1 MSITSKGVFNEYT
14 REFTA
19 GERNINV
26 DLYRK
31 IYSIDDWKEI
41 SKYPTENYILE
52 NDLDFRNATNFII
65 QDYRGILN
73 GNGHT
78 IKNINIS
85 GSNAGGLITNLY
97 GKIKNLYVEN
107 LINDNNTDRKEQGFV
122 RVLSSGAV
130 IENVHIKNSNSIRT
144 TNINGTPATGYIGI

>member
-41 SKYPTENYILE
+41 IKYPTENYILE

-65 QDYRGILN
+65 Q
-73 GNGHT
+73 
-78 IKNINIS
+78 KNNI
-85 GSNAGGLITNLY
+85 GEY
-97 GKIKNLYVEN
+97 
-107 LINDNNTDRKEQGFV
+107 
-122 RVLSSGAV
+122 
-130 IENVHIKNSNSIRT
+130 
-144 TNINGTPATGYIGI
+144 